1 MNNDE
6 RFKSYVAFR
15 ETWNAAE
22 SLAAAASQLGLTPR
36 QASAKAHYL
45 RRWVKLKRFDP
56 GAKKQS
62 TKGAKS

>member
-22 SLAAAASQLGLTPR
+22 SLEDVAVLLGITRR

-62 TKGAKS
+62 TQGARP